1 MVIKNFFISVVDDV
15 IVRYMTQSC
24 RQHLDKKFNEENNP
38 QHYNSNTTKLADNF

>member
-24 RQHLDKKFNEENNP
+24 RQHLDKKFNEENKP
-38 QHYNSNTTKLADNF
+38 YALQTTTAKLS